1 MSEQENSKDTGTST
15 PASLDIGIDELLEA
29 LNDLEKAQALM
40 AERGWTS
47 KDLVQRAEALNK
59 WLVESM
65 AAVNVV

>member
-1 MSEQENSKDTGTST
+1 MPEQEHPENAGTST

-47 KDLVQRAEALNK
+47 KDLVARAEALNK